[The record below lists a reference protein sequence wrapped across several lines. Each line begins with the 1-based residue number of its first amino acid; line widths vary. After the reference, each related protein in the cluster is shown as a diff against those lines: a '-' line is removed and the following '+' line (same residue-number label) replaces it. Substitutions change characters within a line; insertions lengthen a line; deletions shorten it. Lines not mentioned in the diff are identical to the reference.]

1 MIQLAPRSYDPVIV
15 RDLQTQGCSS
25 LLAHLY
31 AARGITHIDQVHP
44 KLSQLLSPD
53 TFKHAKTMAVCLADA
68 IMQQDSLCVVA
79 DYDCDGATACAVAL
93 LGLRLLGA
101 TRVDFLVPNRFKNG
115 YGLTPEVVEQ
125 VAIHPRLGKP
135 DWIITVDNGI
145 SSVEGVDAANAIGI
159 KVLITDHHLSATKL
173 DDGSLPKAVAI
184 LNPNQPGCSFMSKD
198 IAGVGVMFYALLL
211 ARTELRLRGVFT
223 VDNQPR
229 LDTLLDL
236 VAIGTVADVV
246 KLDVNNRTLVAAGLE
261 RIRKNAING
270 TLRPGVA
277 ALFQIA
283 AKDACR
289 ATTSD
294 IGFAI
299 GPRINAAGR
308 LDDMS
313 IGILCLVTED
323 PIQAAELAEQLQTMN
338 LARRE
343 LESEMQDS
351 AQLQA
356 EAALSQLRDKAVD
369 SGLVLYDTSWH
380 QGVVGLVASRVKE
393 THWRPTIAFAPA
405 DETGVLLRGSGR
417 SIPGFH
423 LRDALDRVAKQCPG
437 LIHKFGGHAMAA
449 GLTIAAQDWL
459 IFQAEF
465 SRVCTELL
473 SSETLAKIL
482 LTDIAPTPLDMTV
495 LNIAALESGVWGQG
509 FEPPIFESKAFVLE
523 QRVLNQAHLKLKL
536 EIKGVVID
544 AIWFGQS
551 ETLPQHLCIAYRL
564 GINEFRGN
572 KTVQALIE
580 HAVSL
585 N

>member
-1 MIQLAPRSYDPVIV
+1 MIQLAPRIYDPVV
-15 RDLQTQGCSS
+15 VQALQTQGCSS

-68 IMQQDSLCVVA
+68 IMQQDSLCIVA

-101 TRVDFLVPNRFKNG
+101 RRVDFLVPNRFKNG

-184 LNPNQPGCSFMSKD
+184 LNPNQPDCSFMSKD

-211 ARTELRLRGVFT
+211 ARTELRSRGVFT
-223 VDNQPR
+223 VENQPR

-236 VAIGTVADVV
+236 VAIGTIADVV
-246 KLDVNNRTLVAAGLE
+246 KLDENNRILVAAGLE
-261 RIRKNAING
+261 RIRKNAMNG
-270 TLRPGVA
+270 TLRLGIA

-313 IGILCLVTED
+313 IGILCLVSED
-323 PIQAAELAEQLQTMN
+323 PIQAIQLAEQLQAMN

-343 LESEMQDS
+343 LETEMQAS

-356 EAALSQLRDKAVD
+356 ETALSQLRDKAVD

-393 THWRPTIAFAPA
+393 TYWRPTIAFAPA

-437 LIHKFGGHAMAA
+437 LIHKFGGHSMAA
-449 GLTIAAQDWL
+449 GLTIAAQDCL

-465 SRVCTELL
+465 SRVCTDLL
-473 SSETLAKIL
+473 SPETLARIL
-482 LTDIAPTPLDMTV
+482 LTDTAPTALDMTV
-495 LNIAALESGVWGQG
+495 PQITALEAGVWGQG
-509 FEPPIFESKAFVLE
+509 FEPPIFESKALILE
-523 QRVLNQAHLKLKL
+523 QRILNQAHLKLKL
-536 EIKGVVID
+536 EIKGLVID

-551 ETLPQHLCIAYRL
+551 ETLPQHVRIAYRL

-580 HAVSL
+580 YAIGL